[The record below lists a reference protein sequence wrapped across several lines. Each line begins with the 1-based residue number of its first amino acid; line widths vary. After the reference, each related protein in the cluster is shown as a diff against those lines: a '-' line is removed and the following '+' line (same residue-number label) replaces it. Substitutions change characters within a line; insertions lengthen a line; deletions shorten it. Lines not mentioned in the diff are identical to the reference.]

1 MGPGLFPFAL
11 TLYPLPLSPFPLCLF
26 VFDLNL
32 RNSTYTLAHDFNI
45 GLVILDWAG
54 EIRKRRRHRAT
65 MERLIKTLP
74 AILKASGAPDEV
86 AEAACVAAWKHAV
99 GEGLSSHAVPVQLQN
114 STLVV
119 AVADNIWKKQLEQ
132 MRGQLL
138 FRLNSV
144 LGQALVKSIELQVDP
159 HRIELTRAK
168 PSGTS
173 KYNELN
179 YEVPAELL
187 TAAAAIEDVDLRR
200 AFLGAATSC
209 VKRLENP
216 EV

>member
-1 MGPGLFPFAL
+1 
-11 TLYPLPLSPFPLCLF
+11 
-26 VFDLNL
+26 
-32 RNSTYTLAHDFNI
+32 
-45 GLVILDWAG
+45 
-54 EIRKRRRHRAT
+54 

-86 AEAACVAAWKHAV
+86 AEAACISAWKHAV

-114 STLVV
+114 STLVI

-144 LGQALVKSIELQVDP
+144 LGQSLVKSIELRVDP
-159 HRIELTRAK
+159 IRIETARAK

-173 KYNELN
+173 NDKELH

-187 TAAAAIEDVDLRR
+187 SAAAAIEDVDLRR

-216 EV
+216 QSEIRNHKS

>member
-1 MGPGLFPFAL
+1 
-11 TLYPLPLSPFPLCLF
+11 
-26 VFDLNL
+26 
-32 RNSTYTLAHDFNI
+32 
-45 GLVILDWAG
+45 
-54 EIRKRRRHRAT
+54 

-86 AEAACVAAWKHAV
+86 AEAACISAWKHAV

-119 AVADNIWKKQLEQ
+119 AVADNIWKRQLEQ

-138 FRLNSV
+138 YRLNSV
-144 LGQALVKSIELQVDP
+144 LGQALVKSIELRVDP
-159 HRIELTRAK
+159 VRIETARPK
-168 PSGTS
+168 PSGTG
-173 KYNELN
+173 KEKLN

-187 TAAAAIEDVDLRR
+187 SAAAAIEDVDLRR

-209 VKRLENP
+209 VKRLEKP
-216 EV
+216 

>member
-1 MGPGLFPFAL
+1 
-11 TLYPLPLSPFPLCLF
+11 
-26 VFDLNL
+26 
-32 RNSTYTLAHDFNI
+32 
-45 GLVILDWAG
+45 
-54 EIRKRRRHRAT
+54 

-74 AILKASGAPDEV
+74 AILKASGATEEV
-86 AEAACVAAWKHAV
+86 AEAACIAAWKHAV

-114 STLVV
+114 GTLVV
-119 AVADNIWKKQLEQ
+119 AVADNIWKKQLEH

-144 LGQALVKSIELQVDP
+144 LGQALVKSIALQVDP
-159 HRIELTRAK
+159 KRIELARAK
-168 PSGTS
+168 PSATNKDKES
-173 KYNELN
+173 N

-209 VKRLENP
+209 ARRLEKS